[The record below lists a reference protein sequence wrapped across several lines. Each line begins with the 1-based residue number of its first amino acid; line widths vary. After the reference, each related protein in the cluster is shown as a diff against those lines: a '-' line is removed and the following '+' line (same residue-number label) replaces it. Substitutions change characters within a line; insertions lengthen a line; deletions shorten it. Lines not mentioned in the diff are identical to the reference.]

1 MDAAAVAGQQKQ
13 SPSVLSTLD
22 RRLIA
27 RLIPYVPRSIQSHHL
42 TMLTLVWSGCVLG
55 GYALAV
61 QDRRW
66 LSAVSALVAL
76 QYVTDAIDGKLG
88 ALRGDGLVRWGFYM
102 DHLLDYVF
110 LCAML
115 LGYALLVP
123 PQLLWMMM
131 AILVVAV
138 GFMVSS
144 FLACAVEG
152 ALGISYLC
160 VGPVEI
166 RILFIAINT
175 WLTVVGHAPL
185 SALQPVVLALSLAL
199 LCAFVTRTQG
209 RLWRLDN
216 RQSPTAS
223 RQSPVANRQSPVA
236 SRQSP
241 VASRQSPIA
250 NHQWQSAVANRQSPM
265 ITLPSC

>member
-42 TMLTLVWSGCVLG
+42 TMLTLVWSGCVLA
-55 GYALAV
+55 GYALAAG
-61 QDRRW
+61 DRRW
-66 LSAVSALVAL
+66 LWAVSAVVVL

-88 ALRGDGLVRWGFYM
+88 ALRRDGLVRWGFFM

-110 LCAML
+110 LCSLL

-131 AILVVAV
+131 AILVVAA

-152 ALGISYLC
+152 ALGISYLR
-160 VGPVEI
+160 VGPVEV

-175 WLTVVGHAPL
+175 WLTVFGHAPL
-185 SALQPVVLALSLAL
+185 SAILPVVLALSLAL
-199 LCAFVTRTQG
+199 LCAFVTRTQS
-209 RLWRLDN
+209 RLWRLDS
-216 RQSPTAS
+216 QSRPAVT
-223 RQSPVANRQSPVA
+223 
-236 SRQSP
+236 
-241 VASRQSPIA
+241 
-250 NHQWQSAVANRQSPM
+250 NHQSAIDAHPSHSLM
-265 ITLPSC
+265 IVSRRSNPKARSLTTTMGGP